1 MSPVIYRLCMIDN
14 TPLSLQLGREINF
27 QDFMTCL
34 NEQNIYIIRRRYVSK
49 FWGEAELTGIIL
61 PGGRFQVDLRRS
73 HLLSNRALS
82 RYLVFS
88 CIYFI
93 KLVGNQQWRLVTKS
107 EGRAHTHFLTIQE
120 MDYYCL
126 FSPSMLNQKPH
137 RILFNLLILL
147 NICFV

>member
-61 PGGRFQVDLRRS
+61 PGKNIRN
-73 HLLSNRALS
+73 HK
-82 RYLVFS
+82 FS
-88 CIYFI
+88 KPPFLNNKNNNTY
-93 KLVGNQQWRLVTKS
+93 NQLK
-107 EGRAHTHFLTIQE
+107 
-120 MDYYCL
+120 
-126 FSPSMLNQKPH
+126 K
-137 RILFNLLILL
+137 
-147 NICFV
+147 